1 MTTVDDVLNAI
12 DAKGLLEKYS
22 DVEVGGTITVGEAVD
37 LLAGNAD
44 VQAKRDTEI
53 TLKTTVGKLMDIVGE
68 ENVKTFLEQKA
79 AAASYN
85 ADYENN
91 VDNVVSYWVR
101 LAVFILAFALLATIT
116 LEFIDKDKR

>member
-1 MTTVDDVLNAI
+1 MAASI
-12 DAKGLLEKYS
+12 S
-22 DVEVGGTITVGEAVD
+22 
-37 LLAGNAD
+37 
-44 VQAKRDTEI
+44 EI